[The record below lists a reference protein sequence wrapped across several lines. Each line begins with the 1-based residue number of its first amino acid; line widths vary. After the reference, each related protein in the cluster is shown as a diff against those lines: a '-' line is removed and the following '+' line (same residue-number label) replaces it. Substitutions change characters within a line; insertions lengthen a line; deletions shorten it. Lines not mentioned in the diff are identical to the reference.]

1 MPTSGLAH
9 QEDVVQGRR
18 ILVVDDEESILKIAR
33 HALEEAGFEVMTAL
47 DGESAEQIL
56 NSSQIDLVVLDLVLP
71 GKSGFDVAQD
81 IRAVS
86 DLPIVILSAKAD
98 EVDRVLGLEMGADDY
113 ITKPFSPRELV
124 SRVKAVLKRSVHGPE
139 RPERLA
145 VGDLVVDTASRQVW
159 IEGREVH
166 LTPSE
171 YDILVHMARHPGKPF
186 TREALLAL
194 VTDPTGTADERS
206 IDVHIHNLRE
216 KIESDP
222 RSPTYLL
229 TVRGTGYRLR
239 EA

>member
-1 MPTSGLAH
+1 MPMSGLAH
-9 QEDVVQGRR
+9 QEDIVEGRR
-18 ILVVDDEESILKIAR
+18 ILVVDDEESIVKVTR
-33 HALEEAGFEVMTAL
+33 YALEEAGFEVLTAP
-47 DGESAEQIL
+47 DGETAERIL
-56 NSSQIDLVVLDLVLP
+56 EESRVDLVVLDLMLP
-71 GKSGFDVAQD
+71 GKSGFDVARD
-81 IRAVS
+81 IRSDS
-86 DLPIVILSAKAD
+86 DLPIVILSARSD

-139 RPERLA
+139 HAERLT
-145 VGDLVVDTASRQVW
+145 VGGLIVDTASHQVW
-159 IEGREVH
+159 IEDREVH

-194 VTDPTGTADERS
+194 IADPTGDADERS